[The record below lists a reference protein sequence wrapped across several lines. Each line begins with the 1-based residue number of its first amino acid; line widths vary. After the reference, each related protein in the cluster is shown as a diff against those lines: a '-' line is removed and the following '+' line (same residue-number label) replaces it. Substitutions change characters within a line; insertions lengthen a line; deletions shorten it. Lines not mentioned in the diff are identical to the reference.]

1 MADREKEMVM
11 FAVTSSL
18 TYHCHKNFRKLG
30 IEVMVTEIFSMKL
43 LRSLVL
49 KLSLPKSDIELSL
62 SKQGS

>member
-1 MADREKEMVM
+1 M
-11 FAVTSSL
+11 TSSL

-49 KLSLPKSDIELSL
+49 KLSLPKSDIELSF